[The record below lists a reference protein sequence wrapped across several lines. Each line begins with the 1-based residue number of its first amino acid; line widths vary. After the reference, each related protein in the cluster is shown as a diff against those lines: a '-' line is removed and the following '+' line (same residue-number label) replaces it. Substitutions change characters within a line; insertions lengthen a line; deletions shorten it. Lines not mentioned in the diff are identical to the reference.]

1 MIDALS
7 HAVVRPLV
15 GLWLWGS
22 AHSWR
27 RALVAGDSPH
37 VHAPGIDPDRILI
50 TGDGASAGRGV
61 ITHDLGLPGYLA
73 RSITVLTGRATDI
86 DIVVT
91 TQMTAATC
99 FDAMAPLDLTRFD
112 AILLSLG
119 ANEALALTPVNKW
132 RHDMERLVN
141 RIGNEVTGGTGT
153 IVLSIPFFNVNPHFP
168 RFLARVVDRHVQ
180 RLNAATQELLADR
193 ASVSFVL
200 FAHGDPYEA
209 DGAHVY
215 ERWARSIAPKITEH
229 LDSPGAGGSRSQV
242 PKEVER
248 QQALDDLGVLD
259 RAADPAIKRL
269 TEVAKGV
276 FGTSI
281 AAVTLIDSDA
291 QRLLAATGIE
301 PVDLP
306 RDESFCDITIRR
318 AAHFVI
324 EDTVLDSRYADYSVV
339 SGGPRVRFY
348 AGYPIESPGGHRIGA
363 FCVMDTEPRAFGPAD
378 LEVLRGLAQRAQE
391 IMWAAS

>member
-1 MIDALS
+1 
-7 HAVVRPLV
+7 
-15 GLWLWGS
+15 
-22 AHSWR
+22 
-27 RALVAGDSPH
+27 

-73 RSITVLTGRATDI
+73 RSITVLTGRATDV

-91 TQMTAATC
+91 TQMTATTC
-99 FDAMAPLDLTRFD
+99 FDAIAPLDLTRFD

-119 ANEALALTPVNKW
+119 ANEALAFTPIKQW
-132 RHDMERLVN
+132 RQDMRRLVD
-141 RIGNEVTGGTGT
+141 RLGNELTEGTGT
-153 IVLSIPFFNVNPHFP
+153 VVLSIPFFAVNPYFP
-168 RFLARVVDRHVQ
+168 RPLAQVVDRHVQ
-180 RLNAATQELLADR
+180 RLNAATQDLLADR
-193 ASVSFVL
+193 PSVSFVL

-209 DGAHVY
+209 DGSHVY
-215 ERWARSIAPKITEH
+215 ERWARNIAPKITEH
-229 LDSPGAGGSRSQV
+229 LDSPGAGGSRSHV
-242 PKEVER
+242 PEEVER
-248 QQALDDLGVLD
+248 QQALNDLGVLD
-259 RAADPAIKRL
+259 RPADPALERL
-269 TEVAKGV
+269 TETAKRV

-318 AAHFVI
+318 TAPFVI

-339 SGGPRVRFY
+339 SGGPKVRFY

-363 FCVMDTEPRAFGPAD
+363 FCVMDTEPRSFGPAD
-378 LEVLRGLAQRAQE
+378 LQALRGLAQRAEQV
-391 IMWAAS
+391 IWAG